1 MLLRAKYVMPSS
13 HELFENGAV
22 RVADDAIVD
31 VGPFERLARDGS
43 AETVDLGE
51 IALLPGFINAH
62 THLELGGLAGQLP
75 PPRSF
80 PKWVAQISARR
91 DRNLN
96 TVHQTTAEGAKASIE
111 AGTTTLVDISY
122 TGFAYAALKESPIRA
137 RAEFETIQF
146 EESRCG
152 EAADTLIKRLQSAE
166 PDALTTVGVS
176 PHAPYSVS
184 APLYQRCVDL
194 SMRCGYPISSHVAET
209 EEEERFLQDGTGA
222 FAEMLT
228 DFGVDISSWKPPGK
242 TPARYLYELGFFN
255 ASPLIAHG
263 NYIRSGDIPILRDL
277 NITVV
282 YCPRSH
288 DYFGHGDH
296 PFERLFSLGVN
307 IALGTDS
314 LASAP
319 SLSMLDEM
327 RFAAR
332 KYPHIA
338 PERILTFAT
347 LNGAKTT
354 RVSAKIGGLRAGW
367 KADIVGLAIPNG
379 KAPICERL
387 LDDETRVVFTM
398 IDGAVCYHS
407 TAEHSSLS
415 HVNG

>member
-13 HELFENGAV
+13 HELYENGAV
-22 RVADDAIVD
+22 RVAGDVIVD
-31 VGPFERLARDGS
+31 VGPFERLARDG
-43 AETVDLGE
+43 AANALDLGE
-51 IALLPGFINAH
+51 TALLPGFINAH
-62 THLELGGLAGQLP
+62 AHLDLGGLAGQIP
-75 PPRSF
+75 PPSSF
-80 PKWVAQISARR
+80 TKWIRQLSAQR
-91 DRNLN
+91 DTNPEA
-96 TVHQTTAEGAKASIE
+96 VHQTVKDGARASIE

-122 TGFAYAALKESPIRA
+122 TGHAYGALKESPIRA
-137 RAEFETIQF
+137 RAEFETVQF
-146 EESRCG
+146 DEKRCG
-152 EAADTLIKRLQSAE
+152 EAAEILRKRVLNAE
-166 PDALTTVGVS
+166 SDPLTTVGVS

-184 APLYQRCVDL
+184 ASLYKRCVEM
-194 SMRCGYPISSHVAET
+194 SMRRRLPISSHVAET
-209 EEEERFLQDGTGA
+209 EEEERFLHDGGGP
-222 FAEMLT
+222 FADLLT
-228 DFGVDISSWKPPGK
+228 DFGVDISGWKPPGK
-242 TPARYLYELGFFN
+242 TPARYLHELGFFE

-263 NYIRSGDIPILRDL
+263 NYIRNSDIPILRDL

-327 RFAAR
+327 RFTAR

-354 RVSAKIGGLRAGW
+354 RVAAKIGGLRAGW
-367 KADIVGLAIPNG
+367 KADIVGLTAPNG
-379 KAPICERL
+379 KARICDRL
-387 LDDETRVVFTM
+387 LDDEARVVFTM
-398 IDGAVCYHS
+398 INGSVCHQ
-407 TAEHSSLS
+407 LI
-415 HVNG
+415 G